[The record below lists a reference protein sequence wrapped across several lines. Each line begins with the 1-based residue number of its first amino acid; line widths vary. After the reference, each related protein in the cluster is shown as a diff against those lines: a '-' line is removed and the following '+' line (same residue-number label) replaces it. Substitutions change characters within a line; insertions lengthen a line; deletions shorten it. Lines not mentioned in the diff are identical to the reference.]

1 MVSKLTPCLL
11 VGLVLWGASSANA
24 TWSIT
29 MADCET
35 KEVAVGT
42 VTCLNN
48 FDLVALV
55 PVVVVGKG
63 TGACQS
69 AGDFDGIRRPVIFDG
84 LVAGTAPA
92 DILTELALITG
103 HNSRQYGIADTN
115 DLTVTFTGPGSGNWK
130 GGLTGS
136 QGTMVYA
143 IQGNVLAGDCVVP
156 AIEDA
161 ILNTAGDMAQ
171 KLMAGMK
178 AAQAAGG
185 DGRCS
190 CLPSFPTVCGC
201 PPDNFDKSGHIG
213 GVIVARVGDTD
224 DPLCNVSG
232 CADGDYFLRLNVA
245 FQPSGNPDPVIQ
257 LQALFSDWRAALV
270 GRPDA
275 IQSMVGFSRSVIP
288 PNGVSTTTMT
298 ITLLDWQGLP
308 VTAPIQSVTVQHAS
322 DSAGLSSIGPVTEG
336 AGTFTVELTS
346 GTSPGIDRFVVTADD
361 GIRPVLL
368 APNSTYEYFTAGDI
382 DGNGVVDVVDLLAL
396 LGTWGACPSPPAP
409 CPGDLDGD
417 GMVGVTD
424 LLILLANWTI

>member
-1 MVSKLTPCLL
+1 MLRTVTIRCLAAAL
-11 VGLVLWGASSANA
+11 VTLICSDVRA

-29 MADCET
+29 MADSET

-48 FDLVALV
+48 FDLLALV

-63 TGACQS
+63 AGACQS

-84 LVAGTAPA
+84 LVAGTPPE
-92 DILTELALITG
+92 DILAQLALITG

-115 DLTVTFTGPGSGNWK
+115 GLTVTFTGPASGNWK
-130 GGLTGS
+130 GGVAGAL
-136 QGTMVYA
+136 GTMVYA

-161 ILNTAGDMAQ
+161 ILNTPGDMAQ

-178 AAQAAGG
+178 AAQATGG

-190 CLPSFPTVCGC
+190 CLPSFPTACGC
-201 PPDNFDKSGHIG
+201 PPPDFDKVGHIG
-213 GVIVARVGDTD
+213 GMIVSRVGDTD
-224 DPLCNVSG
+224 DGLCDVDG
-232 CADGDYFLRLNVA
+232 CADGDYFMRLNVA
-245 FQPSGNPDPVIQ
+245 FQPSTNPDPVTQ
-257 LQALFSDWRAALV
+257 LQALFSAWRAALV

-275 IQSMVGFSRSVIP
+275 IQSTVGFSRQVIP

-308 VTAPIQSVTVQHAS
+308 VTAPIQSVTVQHAP
-322 DSAGLSSIGPVTEG
+322 DSAGLSTIGPVTEG
-336 AGTFTVELTS
+336 AGTFEVELTS

-361 GIRPVLL
+361 GIRPVIL
-368 APNSTYEYFTAGDI
+368 APNAPYQYYEPGDT
-382 DGNGVVDVVDLLAL
+382 DGDGIVGVVDLLAL
-396 LGTWGACPSPPAP
+396 LGTWGP
-409 CPGDLDGD
+409 CPTPCPTDLDGD
-417 GMVGVTD
+417 GAVTVVD
-424 LLILLANWTI
+424 LLALLAGWSVP